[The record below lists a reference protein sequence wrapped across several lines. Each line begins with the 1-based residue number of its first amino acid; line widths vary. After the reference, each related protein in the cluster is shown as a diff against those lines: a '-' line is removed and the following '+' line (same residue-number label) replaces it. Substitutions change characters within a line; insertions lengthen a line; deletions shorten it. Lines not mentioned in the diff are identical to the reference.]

1 MDSRLR
7 GNDRGDVEGISEA
20 ILSILN
26 DQEKARILREN
37 GRKTVCTKFSFTNR
51 LKILEGI
58 YEEVVMMKSC
68 IQACWL
74 EGK

>member
-20 ILSILN
+20 ILAILH

-37 GRKTVCTKFSFTNR
+37 GRKTVCAKFPVTNR

-58 YEEVVMMKSC
+58 YEDVVMMTSC
-68 IQACWL
+68 IHACWL